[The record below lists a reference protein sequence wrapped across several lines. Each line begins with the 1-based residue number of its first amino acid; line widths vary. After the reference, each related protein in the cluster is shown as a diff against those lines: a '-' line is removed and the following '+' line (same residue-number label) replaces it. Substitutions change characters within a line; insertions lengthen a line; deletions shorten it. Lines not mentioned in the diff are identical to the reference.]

1 MTIDKFILRYEA
13 VGRIDKAT
21 ARDLAE
27 QVTQFIKDLDVQE
40 EVEEMSGYLE
50 GNWELLKAQLLSRF
64 GSPLP
69 LVKYTR
75 QDLKQLIHSATSTGG
90 IKTLEAFKVFK
101 TKFESI
107 THYLVRMGYSS
118 HLEESRE
125 LLLEAL
131 HKDMESLV
139 TKELIRDNQMLV
151 SRDGG
156 DILPNTETILEYIY
170 KELQSASVMERRQMG
185 RGELISHKP
194 MLKPCEPIPIQKP
207 PATNPSNLQLANQM
221 EDLVRKFES
230 FSTGR
235 VAPPHQP
242 YGPPPQRYTTA
253 PPQNYPGSSS
263 QNQPNPNRPSY
274 YKCFYCFQMDHS
286 AYNCQHYSTDE
297 QKGLVRK
304 QGRDYYLSDNT
315 LITWDPRRPV
325 KAVVDKFST
334 QPPQETV
341 TTSFGQIE
349 EPDFPQLQTYE
360 ADLGKR
366 TRSGKE
372 YEEGPSSGKRGKKEQ
387 GSVMDVDEEILK
399 IVNTPLSDDDEE
411 TPHRNPSPPT
421 GSVRFKLPRES
432 AKNPKEKSRKTQ
444 LEKPL
449 DKTYPGIGQ
458 ETAEKILKEGT
469 ITLKVGEVFA
479 MSPEVT
485 QEFKKLITAKR
496 IPIEPPTNSTEAS
509 TNAVDLDES
518 DEEDNQ
524 SAPLLYS
531 CPLGFIK
538 LTINGHHQQALLDT
552 GSMVNIIPEE
562 LAQKFGLL
570 ITERIMKLK
579 GIGGHKTEI
588 IGVAERVPVYVGS
601 ILRHVH
607 FCVAEGPVKK
617 GDSVSIRDSKGQN
630 YLIPIAY
637 LKHHKNERTLPANIV
652 TRDFLDQTQD
662 FKLNQYKKKE
672 FWETLCPLFLLL
684 KN

>member
-1 MTIDKFILRYEA
+1 
-13 VGRIDKAT
+13 
-21 ARDLAE
+21 
-27 QVTQFIKDLDVQE
+27 
-40 EVEEMSGYLE
+40 
-50 GNWELLKAQLLSRF
+50 
-64 GSPLP
+64 
-69 LVKYTR
+69 
-75 QDLKQLIHSATSTGG
+75 
-90 IKTLEAFKVFK
+90 
-101 TKFESI
+101 
-107 THYLVRMGYSS
+107 
-118 HLEESRE
+118 
-125 LLLEAL
+125 
-131 HKDMESLV
+131 ME
-139 TKELIRDNQMLV
+139 
-151 SRDGG
+151 
-156 DILPNTETILEYIY
+156 
-170 KELQSASVMERRQMG
+170 SASVMERRQMS
-185 RGELISHKP
+185 RGEFISHKP
-194 MLKPCEPIPIQKP
+194 MLKPYEPTPAQTI
-207 PATNPSNLQLANQM
+207 PATNSSSQQLSNQM
-221 EDLVRKFES
+221 EDLARRFES
-230 FSTGR
+230 FTTGR
-235 VAPPHQP
+235 MAPPHQS

-253 PPQNYPGSSS
+253 PPQNFPGSSS
-263 QNQPNPNRPSY
+263 QNQQNPTRPSY

-334 QPPQETV
+334 QSTQETV

-349 EPDFPQLQTYE
+349 EPDFPQ
-360 ADLGKR
+360 
-366 TRSGKE
+366 SGKE

-432 AKNPKEKSRKTQ
+432 AKIPKEKSKKTQ

-518 DEEDNQ
+518 DEEDNH

-570 ITERIMKLK
+570 ITERVMKLK

-588 IGVAERVPVYVGS
+588 IGVAERVPVYPFLKDAS
-601 ILRHVH
+601 ANIKYD
-607 FCVAEGPVKK
+607 AEK

-662 FKLNQYKKKE
+662 FKLNQ
-672 FWETLCPLFLLL
+672 
-684 KN
+684 

>member
-1 MTIDKFILRYEA
+1 MPPYLGPSSNSVKIKPNDRNFGYDGTKMTIDKFILKYEA

-40 EVEEMSGYLE
+40 ELEEMSGYLE

-69 LVKYTR
+69 LVKCTR
-75 QDLKQLIHSATSTGG
+75 QDLKQLIHSATYTGG

-131 HKDMESLV
+131 HKDVESLV

-156 DILPNTETILEYIY
+156 DILPNTESILEYIY
-170 KELQSASVMERRQMG
+170 KELQSASVMERRQMS
-185 RGELISHKP
+185 RGEFISHKP
-194 MLKPCEPIPIQKP
+194 RLKPYKP
-207 PATNPSNLQLANQM
+207 TPAQTIPATNSSSQQLSNQM
-221 EDLVRKFES
+221 EDLARRFES
-230 FSTGR
+230 FTTGR
-235 VAPPHQP
+235 MAPPHQS
-242 YGPPPQRYTTA
+242 YGPPPQRYTTT

-274 YKCFYCFQMDHS
+274 YRCFYCFQMDHS

-334 QPPQETV
+334 QSPQETV

-360 ADLGKR
+360 ADL
-366 TRSGKE
+366 
-372 YEEGPSSGKRGKKEQ
+372 
-387 GSVMDVDEEILK
+387 
-399 IVNTPLSDDDEE
+399 
-411 TPHRNPSPPT
+411 
-421 GSVRFKLPRES
+421 VRFKLPRES
-432 AKNPKEKSRKTQ
+432 AKAPKEKSKKTQ

-485 QEFKKLITAKR
+485 QEFKKLITAER
-496 IPIEPPTNSTEAS
+496 IPIEPPTNSAEAS

-518 DEEDNQ
+518 DEEDNH

-538 LTINGHHQQALLDT
+538 LTINGHHQQALLDI

-570 ITERIMKLK
+570 ITERVMKLK

-588 IGVAERVPVYVGS
+588 IGVAERVPDVGS

-607 FCVAEGPVKK
+607 FCVAEGTVQFVLGKPFLKYASANIKCDAEK

-652 TRDFLDQTQD
+652 TRDFSDQTQD
-662 FKLNQYKKKE
+662 FKLNQ
-672 FWETLCPLFLLL
+672 
-684 KN
+684 